1 MLRGARVSL
10 DANTAIPADLEI
22 VSGRI
27 RRVLD
32 PQRSGPSFGPHE
44 SYCEIDLRGCLLL
57 PGLINAHDHLEFNLF
72 PKLGKG
78 PYPNAT
84 EWAQDIYHP
93 NESPARE
100 HRAVPK
106 GVRLTWG
113 GIKNLVTGATTVCHH
128 NEYLPDVFDHAFPI
142 RVIRRYALSH
152 SLLHGADADAAFLE
166 SDSDVPFILH
176 LGEGTDDESRAELY
190 ELDRRGLLSHRTV
203 IVHGVAL
210 QEKEQSLVV
219 ERSAGVIWCP
229 GSNLYTLGTTLAAQF
244 VQGYERVALGSDSA
258 LTSDDLLAQI
268 RLAYAMGIPANVIFE
283 MVTTRS
289 AKVLNL
295 NGGEGR
301 LSEGSV
307 ADLLVIPDRAVSPA
321 QALVWMSPE
330 DIDVVF
336 LEGQVNSVSDRCAPR
351 LHDDLMEGLQRFR
364 FSGTV
369 RNVRAPIQEILTETK
384 KHLGDAI
391 ELAGWKV
398 AA

>member
-1 MLRGARVSL
+1 
-10 DANTAIPADLEI
+10 
-22 VSGRI
+22 
-27 RRVLD
+27 
-32 PQRSGPSFGPHE
+32 
-44 SYCEIDLRGCLLL
+44 
-57 PGLINAHDHLEFNLF
+57 
-72 PKLGKG
+72 
-78 PYPNAT
+78 
-84 EWAQDIYHP
+84 
-93 NESPARE
+93 
-100 HRAVPK
+100 
-106 GVRLTWG
+106 
-113 GIKNLVTGATTVCHH
+113 
-128 NEYLPDVFDHAFPI
+128 
-142 RVIRRYALSH
+142 
-152 SLLHGADADAAFLE
+152 
-166 SDSDVPFILH
+166 
-176 LGEGTDDESRAELY
+176 
-190 ELDRRGLLSHRTV
+190 
-203 IVHGVAL
+203 
-210 QEKEQSLVV
+210 V
-219 ERSAGVIWCP
+219 ERSTGVIWCP

-244 VQGYERVALGSDSA
+244 VQGYERIALGSDSA

-307 ADLLVIPDRAVSPA
+307 ADLLVIPDRGVSPA

-351 LHDDLMEGLQRFR
+351 LHDDLREGLQRFR